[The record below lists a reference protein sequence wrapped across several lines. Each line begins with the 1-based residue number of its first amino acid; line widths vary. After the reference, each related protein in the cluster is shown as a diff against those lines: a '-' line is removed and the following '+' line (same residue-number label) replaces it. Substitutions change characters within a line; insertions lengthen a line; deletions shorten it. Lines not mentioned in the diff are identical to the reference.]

1 MRRLRLLVLVYGITA
16 IGSPA
21 AARDQ
26 ITPELAAYQ
35 NMTLAR
41 VRPGAK
47 AIFYHDIE
55 VDGCPAQT
63 ARCQRR
69 AYIIGGDLVLS
80 GPTKGNLVKAAY
92 NDRGG
97 RPTEGWILRSL
108 VEPVPVPHPTRS
120 AWLGDWTYDEA
131 SIDITAGTRPG
142 RIKASG
148 IATWGMHDPERV
160 KIGGINTG
168 DFEDEASITGD
179 RVLFGDAD
187 DDGCRVSMRLIGPY
201 LVVADN
207 GDCGGLNVTFS
218 GFYRR

>member
-1 MRRLRLLVLVYGITA
+1 MRRFRLLVILCAITTVGA
-16 IGSPA
+16 PA
-21 AARDQ
+21 VARDE
-26 ITPELAAYQ
+26 IIPDLAAYQ

-47 AIFYHDIE
+47 AIFYHDGE
-55 VDGCPAQT
+55 VDGCPALT

-69 AYIIGGDLVLS
+69 AYVVGGDLVLI
-80 GPTKGNLVKAAY
+80 GPTKGSLVKAAY

-97 RPTEGWILRSL
+97 QPTEGWILRSM
-108 VEPVPVPHPTRS
+108 VEPVRVPHAARS

-142 RIKASG
+142 HVKASG
-148 IATWGMHDPERV
+148 IATWGAHDPERV
-160 KIGGINTG
+160 KSGGINMG
-168 DFEDEASITGD
+168 DFDDEATITGD
-179 RVLFGDAD
+179 RILFD
-187 DDGCRVSMRLIGPY
+187 DSRDGGCRVSMRLIGPY

-207 GDCGGLNVTFS
+207 GDCGGMNVTFS